1 MNNNGYD
8 WTTFKRKIYIK
19 ADRKS
24 VFRAWATC
32 SEIIKWFIAR
42 ARTVDSTGMECDP
55 SEIVKP
61 GDTYY
66 WEWHQDLSNS
76 GVILDVV
83 KDQLIRF
90 TFGDKEKG
98 SDEKIVVKVEFFD
111 DDKGTRLELTQVNM
125 ADTPQAHVSWHMGCN
140 MGWSFFMTNLKA
152 YLEYGVDLRETDP
165 QRAYDSRAINLL

>member
-1 MNNNGYD
+1 MNENGYD
-8 WTTFKRKIYIK
+8 WTKFKRQIFIK
-19 ADRKS
+19 ADREK
-24 VFRAWATC
+24 VFRAWATS

-42 ARTVDSTGMECDP
+42 ARVVDSTGTERD
-55 SEIVKP
+55 SSDTVKP

-66 WEWHQDLSNS
+66 WEWHQDLSTS

-83 KDQLIRF
+83 QGHQLRF

-98 SDEKIVVKVEFFD
+98 SNEKIVVTVEFFD
-111 DDKGTRLELTQVNM
+111 TKEGTRLELTQVNM

-152 YLEYGVDLRETDP
+152 YLEYGADLRETDP
-165 QRAYDSRAINLL
+165 HRAYASRAINLL